1 MKSRLKTNSANCF
14 VVLLSLIVGLILLEL
29 IIRPISGIA
38 KPYDVEPTD
47 SREDIRYGVL
57 DVRGFWTWKPLY
69 NGWFDNGIDFSGKH
83 ISTYANGTRAIPC
96 LIDPATRGS
105 RIFLLGDSQTFG
117 WGLSDAEAWAN
128 QLQCRIEKSR
138 PRTVAVVNMGFPG
151 TQVDQYYARG
161 VGQIE
166 DAINASDTVV
176 VSFTW
181 NDLVTFGGGEIFVR
195 QVLKDAGL
203 RLVVIPNH
211 PHIRVEPINKNSA
224 PHFEP
229 REQHDFDIQLMN
241 PTKYKGQPSWR
252 YSIYKQY
259 GIFIPLFDSLWS
271 FVNSLQYV
279 SAAFRAAWSNARL
292 IFYRLR
298 PEKALINKISK
309 NTFQNNFLVL
319 KALETRLRRKGAR
332 VLIQL
337 LPSRLF
343 FDDFYYQAY
352 SKGGVSF
359 ADQDFLGHIAQ
370 PFCKSLD
377 LICVNRFEELK
388 TRERDL
394 HTFPTDGHY
403 NQTGAMSV
411 AKALFI
417 DIFNIVNK

>member
-1 MKSRLKTNSANCF
+1 MKSSLKTISINCF
-14 VVLLSLIVGLILLEL
+14 IVLLSLIFGLILLEL
-29 IIRPISGIA
+29 IIRPISGMA

-47 SREDIRYGVL
+47 PREDIRYGVL

-69 NGWFDNGIDFSGKH
+69 NGQFDNGIDFSGKH

-128 QLQCRIEKSR
+128 QLQCRIEKSQ
-138 PRTVAVVNMGFPG
+138 PGTIAVVNMGFPG

-166 DAINASDTVV
+166 AAINANDTVV

-181 NDLVTFGGGEIFVR
+181 NDLVTFSGGEIFVR

-211 PHIRVEPINKNSA
+211 PNIRVEPIDKDSA
-224 PHFEP
+224 LPFEP
-229 REQHDFDIQLMN
+229 REQRDFDIQLMN

-252 YSIYKQY
+252 YPIYKQY
-259 GIFIPLFDSLWS
+259 GIFVPLFDSLWS
-271 FVNSLQYV
+271 FVNSLQHV
-279 SAAFRAAWSNARL
+279 SAAFRVAWSNARL

-298 PEKALINKISK
+298 PEKALIKKISK

-359 ADQDFLGHIAQ
+359 TDQDFLGHIAQ

-403 NQTGAMSV
+403 NQKGATSV

-417 DIFNIVNK
+417 DIFNTVNK